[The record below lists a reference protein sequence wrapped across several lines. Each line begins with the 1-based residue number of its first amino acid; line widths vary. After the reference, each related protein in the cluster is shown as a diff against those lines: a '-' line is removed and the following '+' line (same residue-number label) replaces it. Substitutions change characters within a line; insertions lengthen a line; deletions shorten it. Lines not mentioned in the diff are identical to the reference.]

1 MKKSSVYLFYG
12 EEDFL
17 IEEKINSLKSRIE
30 NPSLNIEII
39 DGDNYSPE
47 CFAAALQT
55 QPLLGGEKLVIV
67 RNLKLSAENQ
77 EGLISLIKNIP
88 PEVKV
93 VFQAETIDKRSR
105 FYRMA
110 SEQGEVLEFRSFAPW
125 ELDQLLDWIE
135 TYVRRRGKIITEGA
149 ARLLQEI
156 SGNNLRVL
164 SGEIEKLL
172 TYIGER
178 DQINEEDVLA
188 LASPGETSAFS
199 LLDALR
205 EKDLKKALSVFQ
217 VLLRNR
223 EDLFQLLSLLATQYR
238 LMLQIKS
245 LPGQEKDPWKI
256 AKSVKGS
263 PYFVKKCLEGI
274 GRFTQEKLK
283 KSLESLLEANLK
295 LKTGESQT
303 VVFELLL
310 AWLCEN

>member
-1 MKKSSVYLFYG
+1 MEKPIYLFYG

-17 IEEKINSLKSRIE
+17 IEEKINSLKSQIE
-30 NPSLNIEII
+30 NPSLNVEVI

-47 CFAAALQT
+47 YFAAALQT

-67 RNLKLSAENQ
+67 RDLKLTAENQ
-77 EGLISLIKNIP
+77 DQFIPLIKNIP
-88 PEVKV
+88 PQVKV
-93 VFQAETIDKRSR
+93 VFQAETVDRRSK
-105 FYRMA
+105 FYRLV

-135 TYVRRRGKIITEGA
+135 AYVRRRGKIIVEGA

-156 SGNNLRVL
+156 SGNNLRLL

-172 TYIGER
+172 TFIGDR
-178 DQINEEDVLA
+178 DQIREEDVLA

-245 LPGQEKDPWKI
+245 LSGREKDPGKI
-256 AKSVKGS
+256 AKLVSGS
-263 PYFVKKCLEGI
+263 PYFIKKCSERI
-274 GRFTQEKLK
+274 DRFTQEELK
-283 KSLESLLEANLK
+283 QDLESLLEAGLK

-310 AWLCEN
+310 AGLCGI